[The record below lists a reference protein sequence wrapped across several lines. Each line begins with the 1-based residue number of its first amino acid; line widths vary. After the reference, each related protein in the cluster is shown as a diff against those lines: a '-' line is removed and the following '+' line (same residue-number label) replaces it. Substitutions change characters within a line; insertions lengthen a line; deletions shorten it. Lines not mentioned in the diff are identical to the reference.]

1 MTPPTLGLASPLE
14 AGEVRTDTD
23 TGTGGDETNFIMGG
37 IPGGV
42 GGVSVEV

>member
-1 MTPPTLGLASPLE
+1 MTPPTLGLAFPPE

-23 TGTGGDETNFIMGG
+23 TGTGGDETNLVMGD

-42 GGVSVEV
+42 GGVSV